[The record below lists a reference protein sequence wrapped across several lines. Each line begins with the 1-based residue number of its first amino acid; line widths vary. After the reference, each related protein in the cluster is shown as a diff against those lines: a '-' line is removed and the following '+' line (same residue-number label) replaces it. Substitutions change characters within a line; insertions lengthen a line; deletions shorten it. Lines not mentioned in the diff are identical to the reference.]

1 MKLWQYLQRTAK
13 RTINIHISLYVISS
27 GTTSFILNIFINKF
41 RFLFLFLFLNDKF
54 VAFLRG
60 HRSYCVLVGPLLST
74 IDVCFFWQIEVFL
87 FLFIFFFFERR
98 PILFRIEK
106 KMTGEQTRKEQEIG
120 TLTLLFLRIN
130 GVLHTHKNI
139 LVIYIFRSCYIE
151 FTSSFF
157 YFQMSTIPLQF
168 YFPICN
174 NIDWSSYI
182 SFTISDLSPL

>member
-41 RFLFLFLFLNDKF
+41 RFLFLFLNDKF

-87 FLFIFFFFERR
+87 FLFIFFFLKGAHTISNR
-98 PILFRIEK
+98 K
-106 KMTGEQTRKEQEIG
+106 KNDGRTDKKRARDRHIDPFVSENKWCST
-120 TLTLLFLRIN
+120 
-130 GVLHTHKNI
+130 HTQKHTCN
-139 LVIYIFRSCYIE
+139 IYI
-151 FTSSFF
+151 
-157 YFQMSTIPLQF
+157 PLM
-168 YFPICN
+168 
-174 NIDWSSYI
+174 
-182 SFTISDLSPL
+182 LH